1 MSAENSLSL
10 NQVREIVRTGTFDK
24 PKATPIDGRTFDK
37 LKVTILD
44 VRTAEEFKVQR
55 IVNHVAGSSRLVFDG
70 VTTGSGEY
78 LLLLKPLMWDE
89 DLSDV
94 DDSGESRESVD
105 NYDVYQ
111 ANVSAFVL
119 WIKQMVPMASDIR
132 VKLGSSF
139 SPEISCEDH
148 FSDLVSRLYQLGN
161 RVKYSCESRKGVPV
175 ELGLDEIRD
184 LVHISLKDK
193 YSSGRFT
200 HLARQNAQTLQSLYL
215 ESPRFYNLVN
225 LIQNPGGSYV
235 TYPCLHTLILRD
247 HLMYDISRRSAF
259 PGTVPFPSLRSL
271 TLRLQY
277 PFGDD
282 TMFRGNSATLEG
294 LTLTADSFFVAMV
307 RQYGVFTPTSHPQL
321 RCIKWE
327 GWRELVPAAFATY
340 AEGIRFALSIGPGA
354 SVRKIGGV
362 LSCDQVFPALSLPGG
377 HSSIQVLS
385 IKSTKLDIWQA
396 ISLVKSLPLLS
407 DLTAP
412 FPRIGAMPYGVT
424 RAELPKYMTSTYSP
438 MGERFRC
445 WHLQYCTDEDQTG
458 DVEWMLLLA
467 LICPNFD
474 YVATGQERR
483 ESFMEDLEWYID
495 LERFS
500 SYAPRLRRLLFN
512 GWQNC

>member
-1 MSAENSLSL
+1 MAKELCIRIEERDIYTGAALRILSQDFNEDCAFPL
-10 NQVREIVRTGTFDK
+10 VRTFT
-24 PKATPIDGRTFDK
+24 
-37 LKVTILD
+37 
-44 VRTAEEFKVQR
+44 
-55 IVNHVAGSSRLVFDG
+55 
-70 VTTGSGEY
+70 
-78 LLLLKPLMWDE
+78 LLFESCEDE

-235 TYPCLHTLILRD
+235 T
-247 HLMYDISRRSAF
+247 
-259 PGTVPFPSLRSL
+259 
-271 TLRLQY
+271 
-277 PFGDD
+277 
-282 TMFRGNSATLEG
+282 
-294 LTLTADSFFVAMV
+294 
-307 RQYGVFTPTSHPQL
+307 
-321 RCIKWE
+321 
-327 GWRELVPAAFATY
+327 
-340 AEGIRFALSIGPGA
+340 
-354 SVRKIGGV
+354 
-362 LSCDQVFPALSLPGG
+362 
-377 HSSIQVLS
+377 
-385 IKSTKLDIWQA
+385 TKLDIWQA

>member
-1 MSAENSLSL
+1 MAKELCIRIEERDIYTGAALRILSQDFNEDCAFPL
-10 NQVREIVRTGTFDK
+10 VRTFT
-24 PKATPIDGRTFDK
+24 
-37 LKVTILD
+37 
-44 VRTAEEFKVQR
+44 
-55 IVNHVAGSSRLVFDG
+55 
-70 VTTGSGEY
+70 
-78 LLLLKPLMWDE
+78 LLFESCEDE

-235 TYPCLHTLILRD
+235 T
-247 HLMYDISRRSAF
+247 
-259 PGTVPFPSLRSL
+259 
-271 TLRLQY
+271 LQY